1 MKDTTTSSSQ
11 PVVLDVD
18 KTSEIVSAPEQ
29 SSQQS
34 KHKNQLSSQM
44 QLLGLAKQFVIDGSL
59 LPIEKQMPL
68 EDRSKKRERTAELR
82 KQQNMESIIQRAI
95 HYCAD
100 DKVTDRV
107 DQDWFASFIEL
118 AEHISNK
125 TMQDLWAKILAGEI
139 AAPGSFSL
147 KSLQAF
153 RTMSIHE
160 AKLFAKACSL
170 AVSDNHRK
178 SMRLISGAS
187 QLPGIINF
195 FTGNRQHPINLSAF
209 GLSYAELLTL
219 ADNHLI
225 FIQETETPPIKK
237 GETLTFDYNGEP
249 FSLVSTKQNVLL
261 SFYKFTPIGNE
272 LAQLIANKPDAKY
285 RGYVKQEFTGLFSV
299 Q

>member
-1 MKDTTTSSSQ
+1 MKVTKAPTTDPTVIEADNTAD
-11 PVVLDVD
+11 VVV
-18 KTSEIVSAPEQ
+18 TTER
-29 SSQQS
+29 SQQQN
-34 KHKNQLSSQM
+34 KQTNQLSSQM

-68 EDRSKKRERTAELR
+68 EDRCRKRERTAILR
-82 KQQNMESIIQRAI
+82 KQQNMESIIQRAVT
-95 HYCAD
+95 YCAG

-139 AAPGSFSL
+139 SAPGSFSL
-147 KSLQAF
+147 KSLNTF

-160 AKLFAKACSL
+160 AKLLAKACSL

-178 SMRLISGAS
+178 NMRLISGAS
-187 QLPGIINF
+187 QTPGIINF
-195 FTGNRQHPINLSAF
+195 FTGNRHYPINLSAF

-225 FIQETETPPIKK
+225 FIQETETTPIKK
-237 GETLTFDYNGEP
+237 GETLNFDYNGEP
-249 FSLVSTKQNVLL
+249 FNLTAKKHNALL
-261 SFYKFTPIGNE
+261 SFYKFTPIGTE
-272 LAQLIANKPDAKY
+272 LAQLIANNPDKKY
-285 RGYVKQEFTGLFSV
+285 RAYLKEEFSHLFTL
-299 Q
+299 